1 MTPRARFVI
10 VLAVLAVVAGVVAAS
25 AFFAGS
31 QTATE
36 SVPEP
41 EVINQAAVS
50 NEAATESP
58 QQSQDDRE
66 ALFDPPER
74 LGVMIAS
81 TISKSVQIECQD
93 GYGTGWIYDTP
104 YTPTYRNE
112 EVELAAQGKDMLVI
126 TAKHVID
133 DCKQDPSNIKVM
145 IEFEEIPSQLL
156 NWHNKTDLA
165 TIAVSANNPGLQGSD
180 EVKQGMW
187 AMAVGW
193 PFNYNLSPT
202 IGRVIEIEDTEL
214 YIDVLI
220 EPGNSGG
227 PLVDSSGAVI
237 GTVTA
242 GFLDDNDV
250 STGFNIATKTRALCA
265 KLLTC
270 RD

>member
-1 MTPRARFVI
+1 MTFRGRLVTVA
-10 VLAVLAVVAGVVAAS
+10 AVLAIVAGVLAAS
-25 AFFAGS
+25 AFFVGRL
-31 QTATE
+31 TATE
-36 SVPEP
+36 STPEP
-41 EVINQAAVS
+41 EVSDQAAAAD
-50 NEAATESP
+50 ETATESP
-58 QQSQDDRE
+58 QASQDDRE

-112 EVELAAQGKDMLVI
+112 ELELAAQGKDLLVV

-133 DCKQDPSNIKVM
+133 DCKQDPSSIKVM
-145 IEFEEIPSQLL
+145 IEFEDIPSQLL

-227 PLVDSSGAVI
+227 PLVDSTGAVI

-270 RD
+270 RE

>member
-1 MTPRARFVI
+1 VTSRGRLVT
-10 VLAVLAVVAGVVAAS
+10 VVAVLVMVAGILAAS
-25 AFFAGS
+25 AFFVGRL
-31 QTATE
+31 TATE

-41 EVINQAAVS
+41 AVSDQAAVS
-50 NEAATESP
+50 DESAAESP
-58 QQSQDDRE
+58 QASQDDRE

-74 LGVMIAS
+74 LGVIIAS

-112 EVELAAQGKDMLVI
+112 ELEVAAQGKDLLVV

-133 DCKQDPSNIKVM
+133 DCKQDPSRIKVM
-145 IEFEEIPSQLL
+145 IDFEEIPSQLL

-202 IGRVIEIEDTEL
+202 VGRVIEIEDTEL

-270 RD
+270 RE

>member
-1 MTPRARFVI
+1 MTSRGRLVT
-10 VLAVLAVVAGVVAAS
+10 VLTVFAVVAGVVAAS
-25 AFFAGS
+25 AFFVGRL
-31 QTATE
+31 TATE
-36 SVPEP
+36 STPEP
-41 EVINQAAVS
+41 EVSDQAAVS
-50 NEAATESP
+50 DETATESP
-58 QQSQDDRE
+58 QASQHDRE

-112 EVELAAQGKDMLVI
+112 ELEVAAQGKDLLVV

-133 DCKQDPSNIKVM
+133 DCKQDPSSIKVL

-156 NWHNKTDLA
+156 NWQNETDLA

-250 STGFNIATKTRALCA
+250 STGFNVATKTRALCA

-270 RD
+270 RE